1 MKILF
6 WTELFLPHI
15 GGIEVF
21 GAQLIKALF
30 KLGHKVDVITS
41 HSGADL
47 PDVTEA
53 QGIRIHRFHF
63 QKVLF
68 QRNIKE
74 IKQISK
80 KVVRLK
86 KHFKPDLIH
95 INTIQ
100 PSLFFFYHTRNH
112 YPSPSLMTLHQ
123 PLVNSMGK
131 SSLVNNTLS
140 SADWVTAVSDN
151 LLSKARLYN
160 PEIKFKSSVIPN
172 SLEFPQREISPV
184 SFKNQTILCLGRLIK
199 DKGFD
204 LAIEALKKV
213 MKYFPGLKL
222 VISGDGPERKD
233 LEKKSSQMGL
243 LDSVHFTGWID
254 PDKVPEVMNK
264 ASIVMVPS
272 RWEEPF
278 GLVALQAA
286 QMGRPVVASNT
297 GGLPEIVKDKETGLL
312 FERENVNDLAEK
324 ILFLIRNPKKSVEMG
339 KKAKKRAESHF
350 NMRVTSKKYDLLYKR
365 LIH

>member
-30 KLGHKVDVITS
+30 KLGNKVDVVAS
-41 HSGADL
+41 HSGAHL
-47 PDVTEA
+47 PDVTET

-63 QKVLF
+63 QKALF

-74 IKQISK
+74 IKQITEK
-80 KVVRLK
+80 IVRLK
-86 KHFKPDLIH
+86 KNFEPDLIH

-100 PSLFFFYHTRNH
+100 PSLFFFYHTRTR
-112 YPSPSLMTLHQ
+112 YLSPSLITLHQ
-123 PLVNSMGK
+123 PLVNSTGK
-131 SSLVNNTLS
+131 NSLVYHTLS
-140 SADWVTAVSDN
+140 SADWITAVSNN
-151 LLSKARLYN
+151 LLSKVRCYA
-160 PEIKFKSSVIPN
+160 PDIEFKSSVIHN
-172 SLEFPQREISPV
+172 SLECPQREPSPV
-184 SFKNQTILCLGRLIK
+184 SFKNPAILCIGRLIK

-213 MKYFPGLKL
+213 NKHSPGVKL
-222 VISGDGPERKD
+222 VISGDGPERKN
-233 LEKKSSQMGL
+233 LEKKAFQMGL
-243 LDSVHFTGWID
+243 LDAVHFTGWID
-254 PDKVPEVMNK
+254 PNKVPDVMNK
-264 ASIVMVPS
+264 ASIVVVPS

-286 QMGRPVVASNT
+286 QMQRPVVASKT
-297 GGLPEIVKDKETGLL
+297 GGLPEIVTDKKTGLL

-324 ILFLIRNPKKSVEMG
+324 ILFLIRNPKKSAEMG

-350 NMRVTSKKYDLLYKR
+350 NMEVISKKYDSLYKR
-365 LIH
+365 LSH